1 MHWLQSIFGSS
12 TMPFFS
18 FLSVFGEAGAA
29 ILVLGF
35 FYWGFDKK
43 FGKQLACIILMGSI
57 WNPMIKNLFLR
68 RRPYVVHETIEL
80 FKPIDA
86 DADIYDLKAQGYS
99 FPSGH
104 STNAVVIYGT
114 IAHHLRTKRSLLI
127 SIILILAVGL
137 SRMVLGAHY
146 PTDVITGY
154 AVGFITIFIVNALRK
169 RITNDYIYYGLLLL
183 TALPGLFYCTSND
196 YYTSLGLY
204 VGTSLG
210 ILFEQR
216 YVNFKNESNVF
227 YCVIRAV
234 VGALILLLCT
244 SILKLPFSSSF
255 LESGTFLALLVRMLR
270 YAISAFII
278 IGIYPMVFKYFE
290 KEKAPVMMK
299 KKK

>member
-1 MHWLQSIFGSS
+1 
-12 TMPFFS
+12 
-18 FLSVFGEAGAA
+18 
-29 ILVLGF
+29 
-35 FYWGFDKK
+35 
-43 FGKQLACIILMGSI
+43 
-57 WNPMIKNLFLR
+57 MIKNLFFR

-104 STNAVVIYGT
+104 STNAVVLYGT

-154 AVGFITIFIVNALRK
+154 ALGFITIFIVNALRK

-204 VGTSLG
+204 IGTSLE
-210 ILFEQR
+210 IT
-216 YVNFKNESNVF
+216 
-227 YCVIRAV
+227 C
-234 VGALILLLCT
+234 
-244 SILKLPFSSSF
+244 
-255 LESGTFLALLVRMLR
+255 
-270 YAISAFII
+270 
-278 IGIYPMVFKYFE
+278 E
-290 KEKAPVMMK
+290 KPQVL
-299 KKK
+299 